1 MTSRGSTT
9 RGTDHAGTGTD
20 RETGDDRRGRS
31 WRRTEGGRRD
41 LQMGSSRRDRGVSE
55 VLGGMLLFSLLIT
68 ALGLYQ
74 VTVVPVHNEGVELQ
88 HNDAVREELAT
99 VRNALVDAGLHGT
112 GRSVTVST
120 GTEYPVR
127 PVSTNPPSPDG
138 ALRTESVGD
147 AVRLQGLT
155 ASDPEAAEYWST
167 RDWAFDSEHLA
178 YRPDYNYYA
187 DPPTVRYEPT
197 VLYSDFRDG
206 QVLESDQRLVDG
218 DRLDVVLLAGTL
230 GTTSGRATVDV
241 RPDSPATHGIRV
253 TAGEDATLEV
263 RTRLSED
270 RWQALLAEEP
280 RASLADYD
288 PGDPALATI
297 ALTPGE
303 YTLRVGRAG
312 LGTATTQ
319 TPAYV
324 VPLGETERTVPGG
337 LKTDLAV
344 RVLDRFGNPVS
355 GVTVHGEDGAT
366 ETTDSDGVATVGYVA
381 PTVGTEGTPTVWF
394 GDTDR
399 SAVPAHQR
407 VDYRFD
413 LTGTDATTGTEG
425 PGANY
430 INPST
435 GFTLTAASMDGT
447 STDTV
452 RVTFTNRGDE
462 KRVVTAARLNYYHTS
477 PPGNGASERRTV
489 TGVTTPLVDGR
500 MGVGEDFQPATDEF
514 VADGGDELT
523 TSLTFDGP
531 GNGPGLVDEGDY
543 FVVTLTFA
551 DGNSRVYFV
560 TP

>member
-1 MTSRGSTT
+1 
-9 RGTDHAGTGTD
+9 
-20 RETGDDRRGRS
+20 
-31 WRRTEGGRRD
+31 
-41 LQMGSSRRDRGVSE
+41 
-55 VLGGMLLFSLLIT
+55 MLLFGLLIT

-88 HNDAVREELAT
+88 HSEAVREELAT

-138 ALRTESVGD
+138 ALRTESVSG
-147 AVRLQGLT
+147 AVRMQGLT
-155 ASDPEAAEYWST
+155 ATDPEAAEYWST

-206 QVLESDQRLVDG
+206 QVIESDQRLIDG
-218 DRLDVVLLAGTL
+218 DRLDVVLLAGDL

-241 RPDSPATHGIRV
+241 RPDSPATRGRRV
-253 TAGEDATLEV
+253 TAGEDATITV
-263 RTRLSED
+263 RTRLNED
-270 RWQALLAEEP
+270 RWRALLAEEP
-280 RASLADYD
+280 RASLADYE
-288 PGDPALATI
+288 PGDPSLATI
-297 ALTPGE
+297 GLAPGE

-312 LGTATTQ
+312 LGTSTTR
-319 TPAYV
+319 TPAYMV
-324 VPLGETERTVPGG
+324 ALGDTERTVPGG
-337 LKTDLAV
+337 LKTGLAV
-344 RVLDRFGNPVS
+344 RVLDRFGNPVP

-394 GDTDR
+394 GDTDPA
-399 SAVPAHQR
+399 AVPDYQR

-425 PGANY
+425 PSANY
-430 INPST
+430 INPGT
-435 GFTLTAASMDGT
+435 GFSLADASIDGS

-452 RVTFTNRGDE
+452 RVTFENRGAE
-462 KRVVTAARLNYYHTS
+462 RRVVTAARLNYYHTS
-477 PPGNGASERRTV
+477 PPGDGESERRRV
-489 TGVTTPLVDGR
+489 TGATSPLVDGR
-500 MGVGEDFQPATDEF
+500 MALGEDFQPATDGF
-514 VADGGDELT
+514 AADGGEPLT
-523 TSLTFDGP
+523 TSLTFDAAG
-531 GNGPGLVDEGDY
+531 GGQRLVDEGDY
-543 FVVTLTFA
+543 FVLTLTFA

-560 TP
+560 TPME